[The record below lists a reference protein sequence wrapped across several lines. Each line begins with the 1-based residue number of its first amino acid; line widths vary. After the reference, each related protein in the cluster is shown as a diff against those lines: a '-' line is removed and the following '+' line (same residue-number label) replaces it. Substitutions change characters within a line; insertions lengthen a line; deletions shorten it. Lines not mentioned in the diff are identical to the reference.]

1 MGLTDDIAY
10 VGILLASIAFG
21 KVFRLIPPEEEDGFK
36 TFYRRR
42 QVSTVAGVIIC
53 LLVSGPHILHLL
65 LQITG
70 TILILHCFP
79 VSRSHQL
86 TFIWCFSYL
95 TLFRLSSWLG
105 LPEPPP
111 HTNAI
116 LLILTLKLVGLAFEC
131 HDAELAGK
139 PDLADIFH
147 YSLGHIGLITGPY
160 YKYSTWRGLYDDPW
174 SPGQQPG
181 WDWGICEAAAL
192 KRARNVPYYVAAF
205 LLSSYLFPLSV
216 VETEDWQ
223 EKTSLLWKIFYMMPI
238 FFNFRMRIYAGFT
251 LSECACIMAGLG
263 AYPECSE
270 PRPGQGPT
278 RPTVLREAD
287 TDQLHQI
294 NFNTVHNIDEWGSD
308 FVPSMREAL
317 RCWNMTVQHWLVFIV
332 YKRCP
337 VKSLRTGLVM
347 LVSSVWHGVHPGY
360 YLSLGSVPLCLM
372 VEDYYRKIVRSRL
385 AEEAQKTY
393 DWINWFVRMRW
404 FDYLGMGFLLLRID
418 ATIKYWSSV
427 YFVGHLSLL
436 VLGVVGV
443 LLVNPVMR
451 KICPEKKKE

>member
-1 MGLTDDIAY
+1 M
-10 VGILLASIAFG
+10 
-21 KVFRLIPPEEEDGFK
+21 
-36 TFYRRR
+36 
-42 QVSTVAGVIIC
+42 
-53 LLVSGPHILHLL
+53 SGPHILHLL

-70 TILILHCFP
+70 TILILHCVP

-216 VETEDWQ
+216 VETEEWQ

-294 NFNTVHNIDEWGSD
+294 NFQTVHNIDEWGSD
-308 FVPSMREAL
+308 FVSVEPDPLVSNDNAAGAEYEGGSEVLEHDGPALAGFHCLQEVPSQEPEDRSGDAG
-317 RCWNMTVQHWLVFIV
+317 VQCLARRTPGIL
-332 YKRCP
+332 
-337 VKSLRTGLVM
+337 SLTGLRPA
-347 LVSSVWHGVHPGY
+347 LSHGKIF
-360 YLSLGSVPLCLM
+360 SLFPFSYAPP
-372 VEDYYRKIVRSRL
+372 RSRITT
-385 AEEAQKTY
+385 ERSFGP
-393 DWINWFVRMRW
+393 DWQRR
-404 FDYLGMGFLLLRID
+404 LRRLMTGSI
-418 ATIKYWSSV
+418 
-427 YFVGHLSLL
+427 GLS
-436 VLGVVGV
+436 G
-443 LLVNPVMR
+443 
-451 KICPEKKKE
+451 